1 MMSKKL
7 LTICALC
14 MFVMSAIFAGCGSQ
28 NSSSSSTASSGS
40 NEEKVLRV
48 GTNADFAP
56 FEFQD
61 ENGSTEY
68 QGFDMD
74 LIRAVGKEM
83 GYKVDI
89 QNINFDGLIP
99 AMESGNIDVIAS
111 GMTIND
117 ERKQQVA
124 FSDPYYVSGLTI
136 VVPKDNADIKGFA
149 DLKGKK
155 IAVQIGTTSMKE
167 AQKIEGADV
176 KALNSSADTFMELK
190 AGNVDAII
198 NDLPVNDYYIHK
210 TGATDVKRLDEKLTS
225 EDYGFAMKKDNTE
238 LVEKV
243 NAALKTLKENG
254 EYDKIYEKWFGTKP
268 AAN

>member
-1 MMSKKL
+1 MSKKL

-14 MFVMSAIFAGCGSQ
+14 MFAVSALFAGCGQDS
-28 NSSSSSTASSGS
+28 NKAASSD
-40 NEEKVLRV
+40 EKVLHV

-74 LIRAVGKEM
+74 LIRAVAKEM
-83 GYKVDI
+83 GYKADI

-99 AMESGNIDVIAS
+99 AMESGNIDVIAA
-111 GMTIND
+111 GMSINE
-117 ERKQQVA
+117 ERKGQVE
-124 FSDPYYVSGLTI
+124 FSDPYYTSGLTI
-136 VVPKDNADIKGFA
+136 IVKNDNNDIKGFA

-155 IAVQIGTTSMKE
+155 IAVQIGTTAMKE

-176 KALNSSADTFMELK
+176 KALNSSADTFLELK
-190 AGNVDAII
+190 AGNVDAVI
-198 NDLPVNDYYIHK
+198 NDRPVNDYYMVQSK
-210 TGATDVKRLDEKLTS
+210 SEDLKRLDDSLTS
-225 EDYGFAMKKDNTE
+225 EEYGFAMKKGNTE
-238 LVEKV
+238 LAQKV

-268 AAN
+268 AK

>member
-1 MMSKKL
+1 MSKKL
-7 LTICALC
+7 LMLCAMC
-14 MFVMSAIFAGCGSQ
+14 VFAVSALFAGCGGQDQSQ
-28 NSSSSSTASSGS
+28 SSNSD
-40 NEEKVLRV
+40 EKVLRV

-74 LIRAVGKEM
+74 LIRAVAKEM
-83 GYKVDI
+83 GYKAEI
-89 QNINFDGLIP
+89 QNVNFDGLIP
-99 AMESGNIDVIAS
+99 AMESGNIDIIAS

-117 ERKQQVA
+117 ERKGQVD
-124 FSDPYYVSGLTI
+124 FSDPYYTSGLTI
-136 VVPKDNADIKGFA
+136 VVPVDNQDIKGFA

-155 IAVQIGTTSMKE
+155 IAVQIGTTSMAE

-190 AGNVDAII
+190 AGNVDAVI
-198 NDLPVNDYYIHK
+198 NDLPVNDYYIAK
-210 TGATDVKRLDEKLTS
+210 TKDTDVKRLDEKLTS
-225 EDYGFAMKKDNTE
+225 EEYGFAMKKGNTE
-238 LVEKV
+238 LVQKV
-243 NAALKTLKENG
+243 NEALKTLKENG

-268 AAN
+268 SK

>member
-1 MMSKKL
+1 MTKKL
-7 LTICALC
+7 LMLC
-14 MFVMSAIFAGCGSQ
+14 TVCLFAMSALFAGCGQ
-28 NSSSSSTASSGS
+28 QESSSSDSAAADG
-40 NEEKVLRV
+40 EKVLRI

-74 LIRAVGKEM
+74 LIRAIAKEM
-83 GYKVDI
+83 GYKADI
-89 QNINFDGLIP
+89 QNVNFDGLIP
-99 AMESGNIDVIAS
+99 AMESGNIDIIAS

-117 ERKQQVA
+117 ERKNQVDFA
-124 FSDPYYVSGLTI
+124 DPYYTSGLTI
-136 VVPKDNADIKGFA
+136 VVPNGSDIKGFA
-149 DLKGKK
+149 DLQGKR
-155 IAVQIGTTSMKE
+155 IAVQIGTTSHEE
-167 AQKIEGADV
+167 AQKIEGAEV

-190 AGNVDAII
+190 AGNVDAVI

-210 TGATDVKRLDEKLTS
+210 TGATDVTRLEEKLTS
-225 EDYGFAMKKDNTE
+225 EEYGFAMKKGNTE
-238 LVEKV
+238 LQEKV

-268 AAN
+268 EK

>member
-1 MMSKKL
+1 MSKKIL
-7 LTICALC
+7 MLCVACVLTMTA
-14 MFVMSAIFAGCGSQ
+14 FFAGCGQ
-28 NSSSSSTASSGS
+28 DSTDNKAASD
-40 NEEKVLRV
+40 EKVLHI

-74 LIRAVGKEM
+74 LIRAVAKEM
-83 GYKVDI
+83 GYKAEI

-99 AMESGNIDVIAS
+99 AMESGNIDVIAA
-111 GMTIND
+111 GMSINE
-117 ERKQQVA
+117 ERKGQVD
-124 FSDPYYVSGLTI
+124 FSDPYYTSGLTI
-136 VVPKDNADIKGFA
+136 IVNKNNNDIKGFA

-155 IAVQIGTTSMKE
+155 IAVQIGTTGMAE

-190 AGNVDAII
+190 ADNVDAVI
-198 NDLPVNDYYIHK
+198 NDRPVNDYFMVQSK
-210 TGATDVKRLDEKLTS
+210 SEDLKRLDDSLTS
-225 EDYGFAMKKDNTE
+225 EEYGFAMKKGNTE
-238 LVEKV
+238 LAQKINV
-243 NAALKTLKENG
+243 ALKTLKENG

-268 AAN
+268 AK

>member
-1 MMSKKL
+1 MSKKIL
-7 LTICALC
+7 MLCVACVLTMTA
-14 MFVMSAIFAGCGSQ
+14 FFAGCGQ
-28 NSSSSSTASSGS
+28 DSTDNKAASD
-40 NEEKVLRV
+40 EKILHV

-74 LIRAVGKEM
+74 LIRAVAKEM
-83 GYKVDI
+83 GYKAEI

-99 AMESGNIDVIAS
+99 AMESGNIDVIAA
-111 GMTIND
+111 GMSINE
-117 ERKQQVA
+117 ERKGQVD
-124 FSDPYYVSGLTI
+124 FSDPYYTSGLTI
-136 VVPKDNADIKGFA
+136 IVNKNNNDIKGFA

-155 IAVQIGTTSMKE
+155 IAVQIGTTGMAE

-190 AGNVDAII
+190 AGNVDAVI
-198 NDLPVNDYYIHK
+198 NDRPVNDYFMVQSK
-210 TGATDVKRLDEKLTS
+210 SEDLKRLDDSLTS
-225 EDYGFAMKKDNTE
+225 EEYGFAMKKGNTE
-238 LVEKV
+238 LAQKI

-268 AAN
+268 AK

>member
-1 MMSKKL
+1 MTKKL
-7 LTICALC
+7 LTLLVVC
-14 MFVMSAIFAGCGSQ
+14 MFAMSALFAGCGQ
-28 NSSSSSTASSGS
+28 QESSSSSSAATDG
-40 NEEKVLRV
+40 EKVLRV

-74 LIRAVGKEM
+74 LIRAVAKEM
-83 GYKVDI
+83 GYKADI

-99 AMESGNIDVIAS
+99 AMESGNIDIIAA
-111 GMTIND
+111 GMTTNE
-117 ERKQQVA
+117 ERKNQVE
-124 FSDPYYVSGLTI
+124 FSDPYYVAGLTI
-136 VVPKDNADIKGFA
+136 VVPNGSDIKGFA

-155 IAVQIGTTSMKE
+155 IAVQIGTTSHKE
-167 AQKIEGADV
+167 AQKIEDAEV

-190 AGNVDAII
+190 AGNVDAVI

-210 TGATDVKRLDEKLTS
+210 TGATDVTRLEEKLTS
-225 EDYGFAMKKDNTE
+225 EDYAFAMKKGNTE
-238 LVEKV
+238 LAEKV
-243 NAALKTLKENG
+243 NTALKTLKENG

-268 AAN
+268 AK

>member
-1 MMSKKL
+1 MSKKIL
-7 LTICALC
+7 MLCVACVLTMTA
-14 MFVMSAIFAGCGSQ
+14 FFAGCGQ
-28 NSSSSSTASSGS
+28 DSTDNKAASD
-40 NEEKVLRV
+40 EKVLHI

-74 LIRAVGKEM
+74 LIRAVAKEM
-83 GYKVDI
+83 GYKAEI

-99 AMESGNIDVIAS
+99 AMESGNIDVIAA
-111 GMTIND
+111 GMSINE
-117 ERKQQVA
+117 ERKGQVD
-124 FSDPYYVSGLTI
+124 FSDPYYTSGLTI
-136 VVPKDNADIKGFA
+136 IVNKDNNDIKGFA

-155 IAVQIGTTSMKE
+155 IAVQSGTTGMAE

-190 AGNVDAII
+190 AGNVDAVI
-198 NDLPVNDYYIHK
+198 NDRPVNDYFMVQSK
-210 TGATDVKRLDEKLTS
+210 SEDLKRLDDSLTS
-225 EDYGFAMKKDNTE
+225 EEYGFAMKKGNTE
-238 LVEKV
+238 LAQKI

-268 AAN
+268 AK

>member
-1 MMSKKL
+1 MSKKL
-7 LTICALC
+7 FLLCAACVLA
-14 MFVMSAIFAGCGSQ
+14 VSALFAGCGGQSTSSD
-28 NSSSSSTASSGS
+28 SSSAASSAASGD
-40 NEEKVLRV
+40 KVLRV

-74 LIRAVGKEM
+74 LIRAVAKEM
-83 GYKVDI
+83 GYTADI

-99 AMESGNIDVIAS
+99 AMESGNIDIIAS

-117 ERKQQVA
+117 ERKGQVE
-124 FSDPYYVSGLTI
+124 FSDPYYTSGLTI
-136 VVPKDNADIKGFA
+136 VVPKDSPIKGFA

-198 NDLPVNDYYIHK
+198 NDMPVNDYYITK
-210 TGATDVKRLDEKLTS
+210 TGATDVVRLDEKLTS
-225 EDYGFAMKKDNTE
+225 EEYGFAMKKGNTE
-238 LVEKV
+238 LAEKV

-254 EYDKIYEKWFGTKP
+254 EYDKIYQKWFGTKP
-268 AAN
+268 AK